1 MSSPHASRGG
11 MSSRDSHGIV
21 TDSTATTSTGNE
33 GLVKSDGLYR
43 TFTPSNAGWNLQDF
57 AWDKQAH
64 RVASREDIAAA
75 QRDRRERE
83 PGNAVPVTDPGS
95 AGRTLD
101 APRPVRPLAP
111 ATLAKARLAG
121 RGGLGGQSTRK
132 AAPSPPREAGWLSPA
147 LAVRGASSDGTSK
160 GSIGSVEEGTEAGKK
175 LKPGQRTRGA
185 ERSQSA
191 RASKKKSSSSK
202 VAETDADATDHALFS
217 RRCAATPCESMCQPS
232 SQRRVERVLC
242 VEHAAMRDVQVAN
255 ETHRFCQVCYALHP
269 TSAFKSTN
277 RTCNAVLLRK
287 RLLRIQRQKKRVG
300 AAHVE
305 EGEDKSAEAEE
316 AAEVL
321 AAAVPARRK
330 SGKETATKPAKA
342 AAAGAEGRGARAR
355 PPSHQA
361 KAKGARPP
369 SHQAK
374 AKRTT
379 ASYRMTTAAPM
390 ALNLLE
396 ADDAG
401 ATAQT
406 EEAETSKGA
415 ATWLLSSLGLAH
427 GPAPAAKRARGISPP
442 VGVAEEIARNQMILD
457 MEHGALGSA
466 QITSAAIKIPYAS
479 PAYLSSAAGGAAGGS
494 SDALVLPGHGVE
506 HEMNALL
513 QWMDQAPVRAPTHRG
528 ESYPAEDFGTDPFIR
543 PGSLIYGVHSQGVV
557 TDSVSAEAANL
568 ADADE
573 PVSAR
578 TRHSSRSM
586 LRALA
591 SPEKGSGR
599 LLRNAAAALREKAL
613 PDAAGDVDAK
623 GAFHASKS
631 SLDASDDGLLRI
643 PEGVFGS
650 FNGEICRLDV
660 DPETGETTATRV
672 KNTPYGFP
680 EGALAGW
687 ASMLDSAAPRATLTL
702 PFAPAPG
709 TQMVCMFQGAH
720 LPLLVEPRGDG
731 TTDVTVRFHP
741 EGGYHAAA
749 EWALDGDD
757 FDAARDAGAE
767 HGVGGDGVVSEC
779 SYERRAALQR
789 APPLLEGTASLEML
803 IAEGP
808 MRGLPVGRVLP
819 LLLSPDAELR
829 REVAS
834 AMRSLEQA
842 NAHREEEVERAAHPA
857 GSALGVLPE
866 PAALV
871 SMLGAVLHAVGRN
884 QEPNPRMHRGALA
897 MAHYFSL
904 KRLGARLGEDVR
916 ARHRIIS
923 SADLTA
929 LMRASVRAAV
939 APHLAA
945 TLAALV
951 AAVCVAVYAK
961 RSAWVAADDVD
972 LWVGIGAS
980 AAAVAISAGLVA
992 LLAMAAGPPERQRAL

>member
-361 KAKGARPP
+361 KAK
-369 SHQAK
+369 
-374 AKRTT
+374 RTT

-406 EEAETSKGA
+406 EEAETSRGA

-494 SDALVLPGHGVE
+494 SDALGPPGHVVE

>member
-11 MSSRDSHGIV
+11 MSSRDLSGIAA
-21 TDSTATTSTGNE
+21 DSTATAPTGNE

-75 QRDRRERE
+75 RRDRRERE

-101 APRPVRPLAP
+101 APTPVRPLAP

-121 RGGLGGQSTRK
+121 GPGGQSTRK
-132 AAPSPPREAGWLSPA
+132 AEPLPPREAGSLSPA
-147 LAVRGASSDGTSK
+147 LAARGASSDVMSND
-160 GSIGSVEEGTEAGKK
+160 SIGSVEQGTEAVKK

-202 VAETDADATDHALFS
+202 AAETDADARNHALFS
-217 RRCAATPCESMCQPS
+217 RRCAATTCENMCQPS
-232 SQRRVERVLC
+232 SLRRVERVLC

-255 ETHRFCQVCYALHP
+255 ELHRFCQVCYALHP
-269 TSAFKSTN
+269 TSAFKNTN

-321 AAAVPARRK
+321 AAAVPVRRK
-330 SGKETATKPAKA
+330 SRKETAMKPAKA

-361 KAKGARPP
+361 KAKR
-369 SHQAK
+369 S
-374 AKRTT
+374 TL
-379 ASYRMTTAAPM
+379 SDRMAIAAPM
-390 ALNLLE
+390 ALSLLE

-406 EEAETSKGA
+406 NAAETSRGA
-415 ATWLLSSLGLAH
+415 GTWLLSSLGLAH
-427 GPAPAAKRARGISPP
+427 GPAPAAKRARGIGPS
-442 VGVAEEIARNQMILD
+442 VGVAEEMARNQMILD

-494 SDALVLPGHGVE
+494 PDAIVPSGHVVE

-513 QWMDQAPVRAPTHRG
+513 QWMDQAPVCAPTHRG

-557 TDSVSAEAANL
+557 TDSVCAAAANL

-591 SPEKGSGR
+591 SPEKGGGR

-623 GAFHASKS
+623 GASHASRS
-631 SLDASDDGLLRI
+631 SLDASGDRLLHI

-660 DPETGETTATRV
+660 DPETGETTARRV

-687 ASMLDSAAPRATLTL
+687 ASVLDSAAPRATLTL

-749 EWALDGDD
+749 EWALDDD
-757 FDAARDAGAE
+757 AAPAARDAGAE
-767 HGVGGDGVVSEC
+767 HGVCRHGVVSEC

-842 NAHREEEVERAAHPA
+842 KHRGEEVERAAPPA

-866 PAALV
+866 PVALV

-904 KRLGARLGEDVR
+904 QRLGARLGKDVR
-916 ARHRIIS
+916 ARNRITS
-923 SADLTA
+923 PADFTA
-929 LMRASVRAAV
+929 LMRASVRAAL

-961 RSAWVAADDVD
+961 RSAGEAAEDVD
-972 LWVGIGAS
+972 MWTGIGAS

-992 LLAMAAGPPERQRAL
+992 LLAMTVGPPERRRAL

>member
-361 KAKGARPP
+361 KAK
-369 SHQAK
+369 
-374 AKRTT
+374 RTT

-406 EEAETSKGA
+406 EEAETSRGA

-494 SDALVLPGHGVE
+494 SDALVLPGHVVE

>member
-21 TDSTATTSTGNE
+21 ADSTATASTGNE
-33 GLVKSDGLYR
+33 GLAKSDGLYR

-75 QRDRRERE
+75 RRDRRERE

-121 RGGLGGQSTRK
+121 GLGGQSTRK

-147 LAVRGASSDGTSK
+147 LEVRGASSDGTSK
-160 GSIGSVEEGTEAGKK
+160 GSIGSVEEGTEARKK
-175 LKPGQRTRGA
+175 LKPGQRMRGA

-202 VAETDADATDHALFS
+202 VAETDADALDHALFS

-300 AAHVE
+300 AAHVD

-330 SGKETATKPAKA
+330 SGKESATKPAKA
-342 AAAGAEGRGARAR
+342 AAVGAEGRGARAR

-361 KAKGARPP
+361 KAKR
-369 SHQAK
+369 S
-374 AKRTT
+374 TL
-379 ASYRMTTAAPM
+379 SYRMATAAPM
-390 ALNLLE
+390 ALNPLE

-406 EEAETSKGA
+406 EEAETSRGA
-415 ATWLLSSLGLAH
+415 GTWLLSSLGLAH

-494 SDALVLPGHGVE
+494 PDALVLPGHVVE

-557 TDSVSAEAANL
+557 TDSVCAEAANL

-631 SLDASDDGLLRI
+631 SLDASGDGLLHI

-660 DPETGETTATRV
+660 DPETGETTAARV

-720 LPLLVEPRGDG
+720 LPLLVEPRFDG

-749 EWALDGDD
+749 EWALDGGD

-834 AMRSLEQA
+834 AMRSLEKA

-916 ARHRIIS
+916 ARDRIAS

-961 RSAWVAADDVD
+961 RSAWAAADDVD

>member
-11 MSSRDSHGIV
+11 MSSRDLSGIAA
-21 TDSTATTSTGNE
+21 DSTATAPTGNE

-75 QRDRRERE
+75 RRDRRERE

-101 APRPVRPLAP
+101 APTPVRPLAP

-121 RGGLGGQSTRK
+121 GPGGQSTRK
-132 AAPSPPREAGWLSPA
+132 AEPLPPREAGSLSPA
-147 LAVRGASSDGTSK
+147 LAARGASSEVISND
-160 GSIGSVEEGTEAGKK
+160 SIGSVEQGTEAVKK

-202 VAETDADATDHALFS
+202 AAETDADARNHALFS
-217 RRCAATPCESMCQPS
+217 RRCAATTCENMCQPS
-232 SQRRVERVLC
+232 SLRRVERVLC

-255 ETHRFCQVCYALHP
+255 ELHRFCQVCYALHP
-269 TSAFKSTN
+269 TSAFKNTN

-321 AAAVPARRK
+321 AAAVPVRRK
-330 SGKETATKPAKA
+330 SRKETAMKPAKA

-361 KAKGARPP
+361 KAKR
-369 SHQAK
+369 S
-374 AKRTT
+374 TL
-379 ASYRMTTAAPM
+379 SDRMAIAAPM
-390 ALNLLE
+390 ALSLLE

-406 EEAETSKGA
+406 NAAETSRGA
-415 ATWLLSSLGLAH
+415 GTWLLSSLGLAH
-427 GPAPAAKRARGISPP
+427 GPAPAAKRARGIGPS
-442 VGVAEEIARNQMILD
+442 VGVAEEMARNQMILD

-494 SDALVLPGHGVE
+494 PDAIVPSGHVVE

-513 QWMDQAPVRAPTHRG
+513 QWMDQAPVCAPTHRG

-557 TDSVSAEAANL
+557 TDSVCAAAANL

-591 SPEKGSGR
+591 SPEKGGGR

-623 GAFHASKS
+623 GASHASRS
-631 SLDASDDGLLRI
+631 SLDASGDRLLHI

-660 DPETGETTATRV
+660 DPETGETTARRV

-687 ASMLDSAAPRATLTL
+687 ASVLDSAAPRATLTL

-749 EWALDGDD
+749 EWALDDD
-757 FDAARDAGAE
+757 AAPAARDAGAE
-767 HGVGGDGVVSEC
+767 HGVCRHGVVSEC

-842 NAHREEEVERAAHPA
+842 KHRGEEVERAAPPA

-866 PAALV
+866 PVALV

-904 KRLGARLGEDVR
+904 QRLGARLGKDVR
-916 ARHRIIS
+916 ARNRITS
-923 SADLTA
+923 PADFTA
-929 LMRASVRAAV
+929 LMRASVRAAL

-961 RSAWVAADDVD
+961 RSAGEAAEDVD
-972 LWVGIGAS
+972 MWTGIGAS

-992 LLAMAAGPPERQRAL
+992 LLAMTVGPPERRRAL

>member
-11 MSSRDSHGIV
+11 MSSRDLSGIAA
-21 TDSTATTSTGNE
+21 DSTATAPTGNE

-75 QRDRRERE
+75 RRDRRERE

-101 APRPVRPLAP
+101 APTPVRPLAP

-121 RGGLGGQSTRK
+121 GPGGQSTRK
-132 AAPSPPREAGWLSPA
+132 AEPLPPREAGSLSPA
-147 LAVRGASSDGTSK
+147 LAARGASSDVISND
-160 GSIGSVEEGTEAGKK
+160 SIGSVEQGTEAVKK

-202 VAETDADATDHALFS
+202 AAETDADARNHALFS
-217 RRCAATPCESMCQPS
+217 RRCAATTCENMCQPS
-232 SQRRVERVLC
+232 SLRRVERVLC

-255 ETHRFCQVCYALHP
+255 ELHRFCQVCYALHP
-269 TSAFKSTN
+269 TSAFKNTN

-321 AAAVPARRK
+321 AAAVPVRRK
-330 SGKETATKPAKA
+330 SRKETAMKPAKA

-361 KAKGARPP
+361 KAKR
-369 SHQAK
+369 S
-374 AKRTT
+374 TL
-379 ASYRMTTAAPM
+379 SDRMAIAAPM
-390 ALNLLE
+390 ALSLLE

-406 EEAETSKGA
+406 NAAETSRGA
-415 ATWLLSSLGLAH
+415 GTWLLSSLGLAH
-427 GPAPAAKRARGISPP
+427 GPAPAAKRARGIGPS
-442 VGVAEEIARNQMILD
+442 VGVAEEMARNQMILD

-494 SDALVLPGHGVE
+494 PDAIVPSGHVVE

-513 QWMDQAPVRAPTHRG
+513 QWMDQAPVCAPTHRG

-557 TDSVSAEAANL
+557 TDSVCAAAANL

-591 SPEKGSGR
+591 SPEKGGGR

-623 GAFHASKS
+623 GASHASRS
-631 SLDASDDGLLRI
+631 SLDASGDGLLHI

-660 DPETGETTATRV
+660 DPETGETTARRV

-687 ASMLDSAAPRATLTL
+687 ASVLDSAAPRATLTL

-749 EWALDGDD
+749 EWALDDD
-757 FDAARDAGAE
+757 AAPAARDAGAE
-767 HGVGGDGVVSEC
+767 HGVCRHGVVSEC

-819 LLLSPDAELR
+819 LLLSPDAKLR

-842 NAHREEEVERAAHPA
+842 NAHRGEEVERAAPPA

-866 PAALV
+866 PVALV

-904 KRLGARLGEDVR
+904 QRLGARLGKDVR
-916 ARHRIIS
+916 ARNRITS
-923 SADLTA
+923 PADFTA
-929 LMRASVRAAV
+929 LMRASVRAAL

-961 RSAWVAADDVD
+961 RSAGEAAEDVD
-972 LWVGIGAS
+972 MWTGIGAS

-992 LLAMAAGPPERQRAL
+992 LLAMTVGPPERRRAL

>member
-33 GLVKSDGLYR
+33 GLVKSDGFYR

-202 VAETDADATDHALFS
+202 TAETDADATDHALFS

-361 KAKGARPP
+361 KAK
-369 SHQAK
+369 
-374 AKRTT
+374 RTT

-406 EEAETSKGA
+406 EEAETSRGA

>member
-33 GLVKSDGLYR
+33 GLVKSDGFYR

-202 VAETDADATDHALFS
+202 TAETDADATDHALFS

-342 AAAGAEGRGARAR
+342 AAAGAEGRGAR
-355 PPSHQA
+355 
-361 KAKGARPP
+361 ARPP

>member
-11 MSSRDSHGIV
+11 MSSRDLSGIAA
-21 TDSTATTSTGNE
+21 DSTATAPTGNE

-75 QRDRRERE
+75 RRDRRERE

-101 APRPVRPLAP
+101 APTPVRPLAP

-121 RGGLGGQSTRK
+121 GPGGQSTRK
-132 AAPSPPREAGWLSPA
+132 AEPLPPREAGSLSPA
-147 LAVRGASSDGTSK
+147 LAARGASSEVISND
-160 GSIGSVEEGTEAGKK
+160 SIGSVEQGTEAVKK

-202 VAETDADATDHALFS
+202 AAETDADARNHALFS
-217 RRCAATPCESMCQPS
+217 RRCAATTCENMCQPS
-232 SQRRVERVLC
+232 SLRRVERVLC

-255 ETHRFCQVCYALHP
+255 ELHRFCQVCYALHP
-269 TSAFKSTN
+269 TSAFKNTN

-321 AAAVPARRK
+321 AAAVPVRRK
-330 SGKETATKPAKA
+330 SRKETAMKPAKA

-361 KAKGARPP
+361 KAKR
-369 SHQAK
+369 S
-374 AKRTT
+374 TL
-379 ASYRMTTAAPM
+379 SDRMAIAAPM
-390 ALNLLE
+390 ALSLLE

-406 EEAETSKGA
+406 NAAETSRGA
-415 ATWLLSSLGLAH
+415 GTWLLSSLGLAH
-427 GPAPAAKRARGISPP
+427 GPAPAAKRARGIGPS
-442 VGVAEEIARNQMILD
+442 VGVAEEMARNQMILD

-494 SDALVLPGHGVE
+494 PDAIVPSGHVVE

-513 QWMDQAPVRAPTHRG
+513 QWMDQAPVCAPTHRG

-557 TDSVSAEAANL
+557 TDSVCAAAANL

-591 SPEKGSGR
+591 SPEKGGGR

-623 GAFHASKS
+623 GASHASRS
-631 SLDASDDGLLRI
+631 SLDASGDRLLHI

-660 DPETGETTATRV
+660 DPETGETTARRV

-687 ASMLDSAAPRATLTL
+687 ASVLDSAAPRATLTL

-749 EWALDGDD
+749 EWALDDD
-757 FDAARDAGAE
+757 AAPAARDAGAE
-767 HGVGGDGVVSEC
+767 HGVCRHGIVSEC

-842 NAHREEEVERAAHPA
+842 KHRGEEVERAAPPA

-866 PAALV
+866 PVALV

-904 KRLGARLGEDVR
+904 QRLGARLGKDVR
-916 ARHRIIS
+916 ARNRITS
-923 SADLTA
+923 PADFTA
-929 LMRASVRAAV
+929 LMRASVRAAL

-961 RSAWVAADDVD
+961 RSAGEAAEDVD
-972 LWVGIGAS
+972 MWTGIGAS

-992 LLAMAAGPPERQRAL
+992 LLAMTVGPPERRRAL

>member
-202 VAETDADATDHALFS
+202 TAETDADATDHALFS

-361 KAKGARPP
+361 KAK
-369 SHQAK
+369 
-374 AKRTT
+374 RTT

-406 EEAETSKGA
+406 EEAETSRGA

-494 SDALVLPGHGVE
+494 SDALGPPGHVVE

>member
-1 MSSPHASRGG
+1 MSSTHVSRGG
-11 MSSRDSHGIV
+11 GSSHNSHGV
-21 TDSTATTSTGNE
+21 KGDSQTTASTGNE
-33 GLVKSDGLYR
+33 GLTKSEGLYR
-43 TFTPSNAGWNLQDF
+43 TFTPSNAGWSLQDF

-64 RVASREDIAAA
+64 RVASREDISAA
-75 QRDRRERE
+75 QRERRERDS
-83 PGNAVPVTDPGS
+83 GSAMPVTDPGS
-95 AGRTLD
+95 AGRVLH
-101 APRPVRPLAP
+101 APRPVYPLAS
-111 ATLAKARLAG
+111 AKLAARGKARGAEPAP
-121 RGGLGGQSTRK
+121 STRK
-132 AAPSPPREAGWLSPA
+132 TRTKDSKT
-147 LAVRGASSDGTSK
+147 SSAT
-160 GSIGSVEEGTEAGKK
+160 
-175 LKPGQRTRGA
+175 
-185 ERSQSA
+185 
-191 RASKKKSSSSK
+191 
-202 VAETDADATDHALFS
+202 ETDADKPCFS
-217 RRCAATPCESMCQPS
+217 RRCAATSCDDMCQPS
-232 SQRRVERVLC
+232 SRRRVERVLC
-242 VEHAAMRDVQVAN
+242 VEHAKMRDILV
-255 ETHRFCQVCYALHP
+255 ERELHRFCQVCYALHP

-277 RTCNAVLLRK
+277 RTCNAVLARK
-287 RLLRIQRQKKRVG
+287 RALRIQRQKKCRVIG
-300 AAHVE
+300 E
-305 EGEDKSAEAEE
+305 EGEDAAHAEE
-316 AAEVL
+316 APEVS
-321 AAAVPARRK
+321 PSPERRRR
-330 SGKETATKPAKA
+330 SDSRATKPAKPA
-342 AAAGAEGRGARAR
+342 KSAGAEGRGERAR
-355 PPSHQA
+355 SSSEATATRPTSTIL
-361 KAKGARPP
+361 GADV
-369 SHQAK
+369 
-374 AKRTT
+374 
-379 ASYRMTTAAPM
+379 AP
-390 ALNLLE
+390 ALDLLD
-396 ADDAG
+396 AGNAG
-401 ATAQT
+401 ATGET
-406 EEAETSKGA
+406 EAAETSGGA
-415 ATWLLSSLGLAH
+415 GTWLLSSLGLAS
-427 GPAPAAKRARGISPP
+427 GAAPAAKRAREIGPP
-442 VGVAEEIARNQMILD
+442 VGVSEQTARNQMILD

-466 QITSAAIKIPYAS
+466 QITSAAIKIPYAT
-479 PAYLSSAAGGAAGGS
+479 PAYLSLAAAGTARVPPGVAGGS
-494 SDALVLPGHGVE
+494 PDALGFPGHAVARAETHAPHAPRAPRGFSPSVD
-506 HEMNALL
+506 HEMNALV
-513 QWMDQAPVRAPTHRG
+513 QWMDQAPVRAPARHG
-528 ESYPAEDFGTDPFIR
+528 EPHPAEDFGTDPFIR

-557 TDSVSAEAANL
+557 TDSVCAEAANL

-631 SLDASDDGLLRI
+631 SLDASGDGLLHI

-660 DPETGETTATRV
+660 DPETGETTARRV

-749 EWALDGDD
+749 EWALDGGD

-834 AMRSLEQA
+834 AMRSLEKA

-916 ARHRIIS
+916 ARDRIAS

-951 AAVCVAVYAK
+951 AAVCVAAYAK
-961 RSAWVAADDVD
+961 RSAWAAADDVD

>member
-361 KAKGARPP
+361 KAK
-369 SHQAK
+369 
-374 AKRTT
+374 RTT

-406 EEAETSKGA
+406 EEAETSRGA

>member
-75 QRDRRERE
+75 RRDRRERE

-361 KAKGARPP
+361 KAK
-369 SHQAK
+369 
-374 AKRTT
+374 RTT

-494 SDALVLPGHGVE
+494 SDALVLPGHVVE

-557 TDSVSAEAANL
+557 TDSGCAAAANL

>member
-202 VAETDADATDHALFS
+202 TAETDADATDHALFS

-361 KAKGARPP
+361 KAK
-369 SHQAK
+369 
-374 AKRTT
+374 RTT

-406 EEAETSKGA
+406 EEAETSRGA

>member
-11 MSSRDSHGIV
+11 MSSRDLSGIAA
-21 TDSTATTSTGNE
+21 DSTATAPTGNE

-75 QRDRRERE
+75 RRDRRERE

-101 APRPVRPLAP
+101 APTPVRPLAP

-121 RGGLGGQSTRK
+121 GPGGQSTRK
-132 AAPSPPREAGWLSPA
+132 AEPLPPREAGSLSPA
-147 LAVRGASSDGTSK
+147 LAARGASSDVISND
-160 GSIGSVEEGTEAGKK
+160 SIGSVEQGTEAVKK

-202 VAETDADATDHALFS
+202 AAETDADARNHALFS
-217 RRCAATPCESMCQPS
+217 RRCAATTCENMCQPS
-232 SQRRVERVLC
+232 SLRRVERVLC

-255 ETHRFCQVCYALHP
+255 ELHRFCQVCYALHP
-269 TSAFKSTN
+269 TSAFKNTN

-321 AAAVPARRK
+321 AAAVPVRRK
-330 SGKETATKPAKA
+330 SRKETAMKPAKA

-361 KAKGARPP
+361 KAKR
-369 SHQAK
+369 S
-374 AKRTT
+374 TL
-379 ASYRMTTAAPM
+379 SDRMAIAAPM
-390 ALNLLE
+390 ALSLLE

-406 EEAETSKGA
+406 NAAETSRGA
-415 ATWLLSSLGLAH
+415 GTWLLSSLGLAH
-427 GPAPAAKRARGISPP
+427 GPAPAAKRARGIGPS
-442 VGVAEEIARNQMILD
+442 VGVAEEMARNQMILD

-494 SDALVLPGHGVE
+494 PDAIVPSGHVVE

-513 QWMDQAPVRAPTHRG
+513 QWMDQAPVCAPTHRG

-557 TDSVSAEAANL
+557 TDSVCAAAANL

-591 SPEKGSGR
+591 SPEKGGGR

-623 GAFHASKS
+623 GASHASRS
-631 SLDASDDGLLRI
+631 SLDASGDRLLHI

-660 DPETGETTATRV
+660 DPETGETTARRV

-687 ASMLDSAAPRATLTL
+687 ASVLDSAAPRATLTL

-749 EWALDGDD
+749 EWALDDD
-757 FDAARDAGAE
+757 AAPAARDAGAE
-767 HGVGGDGVVSEC
+767 HGVCRHGVVSEC

-842 NAHREEEVERAAHPA
+842 KHRGEEVERAAPPA

-866 PAALV
+866 PVALV

-904 KRLGARLGEDVR
+904 QRLGARLGKDVR
-916 ARHRIIS
+916 ARNRITS
-923 SADLTA
+923 PADFTA
-929 LMRASVRAAV
+929 LMRASVRAAL

-961 RSAWVAADDVD
+961 RSAGEAAEDVD
-972 LWVGIGAS
+972 MWTGIGAS

-992 LLAMAAGPPERQRAL
+992 LLAMTVGPPERRRAL

>member
-202 VAETDADATDHALFS
+202 TAETDADATDHALFS

-361 KAKGARPP
+361 KAK
-369 SHQAK
+369 
-374 AKRTT
+374 RTT

-406 EEAETSKGA
+406 EEAETSRGA

-494 SDALVLPGHGVE
+494 SDAPVLPGHVVE